1 MTSSSVLENLRAEL
15 AELDGHLLETVARR
29 RDLVSQIGRVKEEH
43 GIATR
48 DYGQE
53 KVVLQRARERARQV
67 GVDEEVAANL
77 MVQLIRSSLKVQ
89 ERQRVAAEGEGA
101 GQTALVIGGAGKI
114 GGWFVRFLANQG
126 YRVEVADPAGT
137 VDGYECTRDWATS
150 ALEQDVIVVAAPLG
164 HTSGILKQLALRK
177 PAGIVFDVGSLKTP
191 LREGLQALHEAGVQV
206 TSVHPMFGPDVE
218 LLSGKHVLFVDVGV
232 PEATA
237 KARALFDSTMAVQ
250 MEMSLDEHD
259 RLIAYILGLS
269 HAVNIAFF
277 TALAESTEDA
287 PRLATLSS
295 STFQAQLEVAA
306 RVASENPH
314 LYYEIQALNEFGE
327 ESLSALNRAVN
338 RLTTA
343 VKNGDEE
350 AFIALMEQGA
360 GYLSGIQI
368 QK

>member
-1 MTSSSVLENLRAEL
+1 MSSSTSLENLRAEL
-15 AELDGHLLETVARR
+15 AALDGHLLETVARR
-29 RDLVSQIGRVKEEH
+29 RDLVSQIGRVKEEQ

-53 KVVLQRARERARQV
+53 KVVLQRARERARAV
-67 GVDEEVAANL
+67 GIDEEVAENL

-89 ERQRVAAEGEGA
+89 ERQRVAAEGEGE

-114 GGWFVRFLANQG
+114 GGWFVTFLANQG
-126 YRVEVADPAGT
+126 YRVDIADPAGP
-137 VDGYECTRDWATS
+137 VEGYEWSADWTQN
-150 ALEQDVIVVAAPLG
+150 ALGQDVIVVAAPLG
-164 HTSGILKQLALRK
+164 HTSQILQALAERK
-177 PAGIVFDVGSLKTP
+177 PSGIVFDVGSLKTP
-191 LREGLQALHEAGVQV
+191 LRKGLEALHEAGVQV
-206 TSVHPMFGPDVE
+206 TSVHPMFGPDTE

-232 PEATA
+232 PQATA

-250 MEMSLDEHD
+250 MEMTLDDHD

-277 TALAESTEDA
+277 TALAESAEDA

-295 STFQAQLEVAA
+295 STFQSQLEVAA

-327 ESLSALNRAVN
+327 ESLTALTKAVES
-338 RLTTA
+338 LTTA
-343 VKNGDEE
+343 VRNGDEE
-350 AFIALMEQGA
+350 AFVALMNQGA
-360 GYLSGIQI
+360 GYLSGIQL
-368 QK
+368 